1 MAKLNM
7 KDVMKKAKEVA
18 KTFDMEGIPF
28 MEGRSLATKEEM
40 RDLFGVVVLIKDYG
54 FINGDDG
61 EYTVFIVDGEDE
73 LFYASGQVLTQDLHT
88 LEGEIGTGEFKNAV
102 REEGLEVIFGRKKS
116 KNGREYTTV
125 KLFPND

>member
-7 KDVMKKAKEVA
+7 KDIMNKAKEVA
-18 KTFDMEGIPF
+18 KTFEMEGIPF
-28 MEGRSLATKEEM
+28 MEGRTLAK
-40 RDLFGVVVLIKDYG
+40 DFSDILGVVVKITDYG

-61 EYTVFIVDGEDE
+61 EYTVFIVEDNDKE
-73 LFYASGQVLTQDLHT
+73 FYASGKVLTQDLHT
-88 LEGEIGTGEFKNAV
+88 LEEQIGVEEFKSAV

>member
-7 KDVMKKAKEVA
+7 KDIMNKAKEVA
-18 KTFDMEGIPF
+18 KTFEMEGIPF
-28 MEGRSLATKEEM
+28 MEGRRLATKDEM
-40 RDLFGVVVLIKDYG
+40 KDLFGVVLSIKDYG

-61 EYTVFIVDGEDE
+61 EYTVFIVEDEEE

-88 LEGEIGTGEFKNAV
+88 LEEEIGVDDFKTAV
-102 REEGLEVIFGRKKS
+102 REEGLEVLFGRKKS